1 MEKKM
6 LRNRI
11 YDAFA
16 KDVLFNQLSSRFALN
31 SSLRRC
37 FLRQYHPSKNAFGPA
52 LETDRDLIYEVLSTI
67 PSRKEAQSFLKRF
80 SIPYMKP
87 PPIPKSKVTKVF
99 SPDKKT
105 DLEFINKDL
114 NQELRKEQF
123 IDSLFSKEFDHVALI
138 KIQGPFTPLDR
149 KSVAKTLVHLQK
161 LGLMSI
167 VVLDNDDWKEMLK
180 DGPSRFNELRKWM
193 INDAENLSDTIDLFG
208 GKATPIYDSVFT
220 LSNGTNNLILKED
233 TKNKHNCYFKLPGRT
248 LATDADAKINVSLN
262 WLKWCYNLG
271 QIPIIL
277 PIAIDG
283 LLIQRTI
290 PTNSGMIELSR
301 ALSNPSNANILNLK
315 TPELEPMKI
324 IVINSEGGIPSEE
337 RKGSHVFINIQQEYD
352 YLKQSYKVNPH
363 WNFTHPTGLENLDLI
378 KSCLENLPFTSSAII
393 VPAYSST
400 TLVSN
405 LITDKPRFSS
415 SLPLSAPTTPST
427 TTTVLRL
434 GAPVLY
440 HHSLSTINI
449 PSFKSLIESS
459 FGRELNVD
467 DYLSRIEKCLD
478 MIIVVGDY
486 QGAVVVTM
494 EDVEGNKK
502 GDLPYLDK
510 IAVDP
515 NSQGMGIAD
524 ILWKQLQT
532 HYPNLLWRSRD
543 DNIVNK
549 WYFERSDGNLRV
561 PGSHWVMFWY
571 GPGAVDKLP
580 LYTEVFKKI
589 PASFCS

>member
-1 MEKKM
+1 MLFATISSIKK
-6 LRNRI
+6 
-11 YDAFA
+11 
-16 KDVLFNQLSSRFALN
+16 
-31 SSLRRC
+31 C
-37 FLRQYHPSKNAFGPA
+37 FG
-52 LETDRDLIYEVLSTI
+52 ETDRDLIYEVLSTI

-87 PPIPKSKVTKVF
+87 PPILKSKVAKAF
-99 SPDKKT
+99 SPDRKT
-105 DLEFINKDL
+105 EPELTNKDIK
-114 NQELRKEQF
+114 QELRKEQF

-138 KIQGPFTPLDR
+138 KIQGPFTPLDLR
-149 KSVAKTLVHLQK
+149 SVAKTLAHLQK

-180 DGPSRFNELRKWM
+180 EGPSRFNELRKWM
-193 INDAENLSDTIDLFG
+193 INDAENISDAIDIFG
-208 GKATPIYDSVFT
+208 GRATPIYDSVFT
-220 LSNGTNNLILKED
+220 LTNGTNNLVLKKD
-233 TKNKHNCYFKLPGRT
+233 TNKHHCYFKLPGRT
-248 LATDADAKINVSLN
+248 LASDADAKINVSLN

-290 PTNSGMIELSR
+290 PANSGMIELSR

-400 TLVSN
+400 ALVSN

-415 SLPLSAPTTPST
+415 SLPLSASTTPST

-459 FGRELNVD
+459 FGRKLNID
-467 DYLSRIEKCLD
+467 NYLSRIEKCLD

-494 EDVEGNKK
+494 ENVEDNKK

-571 GPGAVDKLP
+571 GSGAVDKLP